1 MRQKAITNFY
11 NIFVLII
18 NVLIECITNFLMHK
32 NLFSHFRGKKFCVF
46 LQPRTKKQDKMNN
59 KKLYRSMADKKL
71 CGVCGGLGE
80 YFEVD
85 PTLIRLLWVIFT
97 FMGGAGLLAYIIC
110 AIIVPQQNQLPE
122 P

>member
-1 MRQKAITNFY
+1 MEFVS
-11 NIFVLII
+11 IFAT
-18 NVLIECITNFLMHK
+18 E
-32 NLFSHFRGKKFCVF
+32 
-46 LQPRTKKQDKMNN
+46 TKKQDKMNN

>member
-1 MRQKAITNFY
+1 MEFVS
-11 NIFVLII
+11 IFAT
-18 NVLIECITNFLMHK
+18 E
-32 NLFSHFRGKKFCVF
+32 
-46 LQPRTKKQDKMNN
+46 TKIQDKMNN

>member
-1 MRQKAITNFY
+1 MYFCILKQKQS
-11 NIFVLII
+11 
-18 NVLIECITNFLMHK
+18 E
-32 NLFSHFRGKKFCVF
+32 
-46 LQPRTKKQDKMNN
+46 MNN

-80 YFEVD
+80 YFDVD

>member
-1 MRQKAITNFY
+1 
-11 NIFVLII
+11 
-18 NVLIECITNFLMHK
+18 
-32 NLFSHFRGKKFCVF
+32 
-46 LQPRTKKQDKMNN
+46 MNN
-59 KKLYRSMADKKL
+59 KKLYRSMTDKKL

-80 YFEVD
+80 YFDVD

>member
-1 MRQKAITNFY
+1 MQKSKRSVYFCARNPRF
-11 NIFVLII
+11 NLIKSK
-18 NVLIECITNFLMHK
+18 L
-32 NLFSHFRGKKFCVF
+32 
-46 LQPRTKKQDKMNN
+46 RTMNN

-97 FMGGAGLLAYIIC
+97 FCGGAGLLAYIIC
-110 AIIVPQQNQLPE
+110 AIIVPQQKQLPE

>member
-1 MRQKAITNFY
+1 MYLCALKQKQS
-11 NIFVLII
+11 
-18 NVLIECITNFLMHK
+18 E
-32 NLFSHFRGKKFCVF
+32 
-46 LQPRTKKQDKMNN
+46 MNN

-80 YFEVD
+80 YFDVD

>member
-1 MRQKAITNFY
+1 MRKILCTFAAY
-11 NIFVLII
+11 R
-18 NVLIECITNFLMHK
+18 K
-32 NLFSHFRGKKFCVF
+32 NKS
-46 LQPRTKKQDKMNN
+46 KMN

-80 YFEVD
+80 YFDVD
-85 PTLIRLLWVIFT
+85 PTLIRLLWIVFT

-110 AIIVPQQNQLPE
+110 AIVVPQQGQLPN